1 MITTTV
7 IWPQDGQTR
16 NPTLEQVIELSTM
29 ATTLS
34 SETSEALTS
43 ILDTSGNS
51 VIATRQWPNLET
63 AQAWVDYVLANFNA
77 SSAVIDPE

>member
-7 IWPQDGQTR
+7 VWPQDDQTE
-16 NPTLEQVIELSTM
+16 NPTPEQRIMLAQM
-29 ATTLS
+29 ATTLVPEVPEEFVS
-34 SETSEALTS
+34 YPDPT
-43 ILDTSGNS
+43 GNAF
-51 VIATRQWPNLET
+51 IAVRHWPNLEI